1 MSIFNFNEANAVL
14 DSKQRL
20 NILDNF
26 LKYKGRKVIVNT
38 FIKALQ
44 EVGVIQNI
52 YCVYEGSYFDFT
64 ERQDKIFYWLNQ
76 RDNIRI
82 LWDNK
87 KVSLH
92 KGKVY
97 CEGELLEEL
106 SNQLM
111 NVKKESMLLDI
122 KILSL
127 MLIKFKNLHYI
138 KNNQQNNL

>member
-1 MSIFNFNEANAVL
+1 MSIFNFNEANAML
-14 DSKQRL
+14 YSKQRL

-44 EVGVIQNI
+44 EVGTIQNI
-52 YCVYEGSYFDFT
+52 YCTYEDSYSSYT
-64 ERQDKIFYWLNQ
+64 ERQEKIFYWLNQ
-76 RDNIRI
+76 RDNIHI

-87 KVSLH
+87 SLNLY

-97 CEGELLEEL
+97 CEGEPLEEL

-122 KILSL
+122 KIISL
-127 MLIKFKNLHYI
+127 MLIKFKNLHCI